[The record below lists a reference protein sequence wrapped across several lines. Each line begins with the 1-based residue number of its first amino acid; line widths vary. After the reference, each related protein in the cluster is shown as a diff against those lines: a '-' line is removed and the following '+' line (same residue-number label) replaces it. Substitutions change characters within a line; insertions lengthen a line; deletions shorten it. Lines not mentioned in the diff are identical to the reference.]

1 MFNNLEA
8 VLEQINLVVGE
19 QEKVIYTSRGHG
31 CGFYSELIFVDSKAL
46 KWAHSRLRNYFSN
59 AAIGQKQPIENRIR
73 DHAKYNEVV
82 ILFLLTQPSPSGEGF
97 FYDH

>member
-1 MFNNLEA
+1 MFIKEIIRLRKDKIKFVTQLTAILSHN
-8 VLEQINLVVGE
+8 
-19 QEKVIYTSRGHG
+19 YTSRGHG

-73 DHAKYNEVV
+73 VYIDH
-82 ILFLLTQPSPSGEGF
+82 TS
-97 FYDH
+97 